1 MLGHILGDSR
11 SLITVMVG
19 VVVMGRVRA
28 REKEFN
34 VMEEINTKN

>member
-11 SLITVMVG
+11 SLITIIVG
-19 VVVMGRVRA
+19 IWAMGRVRA